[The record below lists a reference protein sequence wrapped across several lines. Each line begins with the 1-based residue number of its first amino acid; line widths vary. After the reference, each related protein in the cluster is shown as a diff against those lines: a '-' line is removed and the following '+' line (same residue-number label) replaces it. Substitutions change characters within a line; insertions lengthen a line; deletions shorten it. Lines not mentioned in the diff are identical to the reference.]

1 MAIELSQHL
10 REKIILNNILATDF
24 DLNIKNN
31 YRTLIYNNFLLKNKR
46 INFISFFDGPP
57 LWCFGPMSTVSTSDI
72 FVKWR

>member
-10 REKIILNNILATDF
+10 CEKIILNNILATDF

-31 YRTLIYNNFLLKNKR
+31 YRTLNYNNFLLKNKR

-72 FVKWR
+72 FVK

>member
-46 INFISFFDGPP
+46 INFISLFDGPP
-57 LWCFGPMSTVSTSDI
+57 LWCFGSMSTVSTSDI

>member
-57 LWCFGPMSTVSTSDI
+57 LWCFGPMLTVSTSDI
-72 FVKWR
+72 FVK

>member
-31 YRTLIYNNFLLKNKR
+31 YWTLIYNNFLLKNKR
-46 INFISFFDGPP
+46 VNFISFFDGPP

-72 FVKWR
+72 FVQ

>member
-72 FVKWR
+72 FVK